1 MFLHHAGEDDIPVLF
16 LPGNAGSFQQV
27 RSLAG
32 EAARQAFRRSREQG
46 PATTGVRLVWL
57 SVDFKE
63 EHSALDGTILVRATG
78 HPRQSMSASC
88 MKIPTGFADSAHAS

>member
-1 MFLHHAGEDDIPVLF
+1 MFLYHAGEDDIPVLF

-32 EAARQAFRRSREQG
+32 ETARQAFRRSREQG
-46 PATTGVRLVWL
+46 AATTGVRLVWL
-57 SVDFKE
+57 SVDFQE

-78 HPRQSMSASC
+78 RPRQSMSASC
-88 MKIPTGFADSAHAS
+88 MKIPTEFNDSAHAS